1 MDLEVVMSFA
11 YFGSDEEV
19 EAVAEGMMRRTLEK
33 ARWTHA
39 AHFATVLWLLA
50 RRKDVDVEREL
61 PGMIRGYNESIGGAN
76 TDSGGYH
83 ETITMASVRAARGFL
98 AGREERSVFAVCN
111 ELMTT
116 EMGKSDWLLRYWS
129 RERLFSVEA
138 RRCWV
143 EPDVEPMR
151 VDW

>member
-83 ETITMASVRAARGFL
+83 ETITMASV
-98 AGREERSVFAVCN
+98 FAVCN